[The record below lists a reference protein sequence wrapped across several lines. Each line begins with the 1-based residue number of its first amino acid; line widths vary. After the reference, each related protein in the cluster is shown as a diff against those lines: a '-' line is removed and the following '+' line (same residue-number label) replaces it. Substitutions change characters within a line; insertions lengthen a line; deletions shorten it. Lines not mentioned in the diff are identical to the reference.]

1 MFFESVVDTIVAAV
15 VMSAAVV
22 LAASLAQGRG
32 AFIVRS
38 LFSGAVRLT
47 DRDAARRGIHAEV
60 PRDTEW
66 ALVGDVM
73 EDTGTAGIS
82 FVSAE
87 AGERAAERPGLA
99 A

>member
-1 MFFESVVDTIVAAV
+1 MIFESVVDTIVAAV

-32 AFIVRS
+32 MFIARS
-38 LFSGAVRLT
+38 LFSGAIRLT

-82 FVSAE
+82 FVTAQQAS
-87 AGERAAERPGLA
+87 RPAERPELA